1 MCDLTKPHFQDQDAA
16 REYLEELRWPNGAVC
31 PHCGETGAWPI
42 EGGRKGLY
50 KCKQYEC
57 RKQFTVTVGTL
68 FEGSRVPL
76 NKWLMATYLMCSSKK
91 GVSSK
96 QLERTLGVT
105 YKTAWF
111 MSHRIREAMKEDT
124 FGPVG
129 GEGKTVEVDETF
141 IGRDKTLK
149 PKRTKKGR
157 GYHHKYKVLSLV
169 ERDGRVRSQHI
180 PAVNAKTLR
189 PILNK
194 QIAEGTQVYTD
205 EAAQYVLAQPA
216 MFKKHDYVRH
226 GVSEYVRGDVHT
238 NTIEGYFSIFK
249 RGMNGVYQHCSK
261 EHLKRY
267 LSEFDFRYNY
277 REKQG
282 FDDIDRTQVAL
293 QGIGGKRLTYNPIGQ
308 QQGLQG

>member
-1 MCDLTKPHFQDQDAA
+1 MCDLTKPHFQDPDTA
-16 REYLEELRWPNGAVC
+16 REYLEELRWPDGAIC
-31 PHCGETGAWPI
+31 PHCGDTGAWPI

-57 RKQFTVTVGTL
+57 RKQFTVTVGTV

-111 MSHRIREAMKEDT
+111 MSHRIRESMKEDISS
-124 FGPVG
+124 PMG

-141 IGRDKTLK
+141 FGHNKKIK
-149 PKRTKKGR
+149 PKHNKKGR

-169 ERDGRVRSQHI
+169 EREGKVRSRHV

-189 PILNK
+189 PILDE
-194 QIAEGTQVYTD
+194 QIAKGTQVYTD
-205 EAAQYVLAQPA
+205 EAAQYTLAKPA
-216 MFKKHDYVRH
+216 MFEKHDFVRH
-226 GVSEYVRGDVHT
+226 GSFEFGRGDVCT
-238 NTIEGYFSIFK
+238 NTIEGFFSIFK
-249 RGMNGVYQHCSK
+249 RGMNGVYQHCSE
-261 EHLKRY
+261 EHLQRY
-267 LSEFDFRYNY
+267 LVEFDFRYNY
-277 REKQG
+277 REKLG
-282 FDDIDRTQVAL
+282 YDDSDRTNAAL
-293 QGIGGKRLTYNPIGQ
+293 MAIGGKRLTYQSSNTQ
-308 QQGLQG
+308 QAI

>member
-1 MCDLTKPHFQDQDAA
+1 MCNLTEPHFQDHEEA
-16 REYLEELRWPNGAVC
+16 RKYLEALRWPDGPVC
-31 PHCGETGAWPI
+31 PHCQETGAWPI
-42 EGGRKGLY
+42 EGGREGLY
-50 KCKQYEC
+50 RCKSYEC
-57 RKQFTVTVGTL
+57 RKQFTVTVGTV
-68 FEGSRVPL
+68 FEGSKVPL

-111 MSHRIREAMKEDT
+111 MSHRIREDMKEDS
-124 FGPVG
+124 FGPIG

-141 IGRDKTLK
+141 IGRDKKIK

-169 ERDGRVRSQHI
+169 ERNGRVHSRHV

-189 PILNK
+189 PILNA
-194 QIAEGTQVYTD
+194 QIAKGSQVYTD
-205 EAAQYVLAQPA
+205 EAGQYTLTSKP
-216 MFKKHDYVRH
+216 MFEKHDYVKH
-226 GVSEYVRGDVHT
+226 GISEYVRGDVHT

-249 RGMNGVYQHCSK
+249 RGMNGVYQHCSE

-277 REKQG
+277 REKLG
-282 FDDIDRTQVAL
+282 FDDTDRADVAL
-293 QGIGGKRLTYNPIGQ
+293 KGIAGKRLTYNPTHPQPPIPN
-308 QQGLQG
+308 